1 MPRHSQSE
9 IHSDFSSE
17 SAVWA
22 NYKELI
28 TALFNASQ
36 DPLKTDFD
44 NHLIR
49 EYNRKIHD
57 LGQNDDLFIAPFDSG
72 YRFVGTVM
80 ISGFAYPN
88 ETLTASSG
96 ESYQWYVND
105 IARGTNQTL
114 VLTVNDIGLVVR
126 CVVGGVECT
135 PVTVW
140 HPNQIATVKHFW
152 WAESGAFISLGNNFT
167 DETRSFTTSLPE
179 TRTFNRSGSLNG
191 KAVYGTL
198 PINPEQDYCYWDST
212 NSRWEINV
220 VTTPFG
226 EPVSNIYRS
235 TNDTT
240 YPWQATTWTSSQTA
254 TPVATT
260 FDTLATDGQAVTA
273 WRDIISGLDAV
284 ATSPNAGLFESG
296 DLDTKSIKFDATD
309 FFTIPVSLRSV
320 FDSKNCCY
328 IFAGAQDTNRTGGD
342 VTHGVVSINRTTTV
356 PKLGLLTRQ
365 SSSSLFAASASS
377 NNSTAVNA
385 TSTSNADYNV
395 LTAES
400 LFSSGGLNL
409 RVNGSQTATTAI
421 STTVPD
427 ITTAASYI
435 GAGTSSITNF
445 NGYMT
450 AVILAAGDSP
460 LSTKDRSRIERFI
473 GLLDSGINIPL
484 V

>member
-1 MPRHSQSE
+1 
-9 IHSDFSSE
+9 
-17 SAVWA
+17 
-22 NYKELI
+22 
-28 TALFNASQ
+28 
-36 DPLKTDFD
+36 
-44 NHLIR
+44 
-49 EYNRKIHD
+49 
-57 LGQNDDLFIAPFDSG
+57 
-72 YRFVGTVM
+72 
-80 ISGFAYPN
+80 
-88 ETLTASSG
+88 
-96 ESYQWYVND
+96 
-105 IARGTNQTL
+105 
-114 VLTVNDIGLVVR
+114 
-126 CVVGGVECT
+126 
-135 PVTVW
+135 
-140 HPNQIATVKHFW
+140 
-152 WAESGAFISLGNNFT
+152 
-167 DETRSFTTSLPE
+167 
-179 TRTFNRSGSLNG
+179 
-191 KAVYGTL
+191 VYGTL

-240 YPWQATTWTSSQTA
+240 YPWQATTWTDSQTA

-260 FDTLATDGQAVTA
+260 VDTLATDGQAVTA